1 MHMPFSINSISKK
14 NSSNLLINLG
24 LLLVG
29 LAMATSAMSATV
41 AQRDEFY
48 WLSEINKATAVIN
61 TAEGLLDKN
70 LVGKITSGIQK
81 VIDDGAKPGSKRPNS
96 VISYEPLL
104 IDAAGA
110 EVTLLHAGRSSQDM
124 HATFRSAMLRDDLL
138 ELAKQLNITVQSM
151 ISLAEKN
158 TKTIVPNYTNGIAAQ
173 PNSYAHYL
181 LGYTAGFERDAHRIR
196 EAYARVDR
204 SSMGTTVLNGTPW
217 PLNREKMADFLGF
230 SNIVDNA
237 YDASQISSV
246 DEPVEVGQVITSI
259 ALHTGSFIEDIMSQ
273 YSQTRP
279 WILLAEGNNN
289 TYVSSAMPQKKNP
302 GLLINTRADASTTI
316 SMAFATLFRAHNLA
330 AGMVDAKDS
339 RQNKEMV
346 QSAIRFLKGLDKILN
361 ALVISP
367 ERALEELNNDW
378 TASQEIADV
387 LMHTYKVPFRVG
399 HHFASALVD
408 YGKKYNIPPLAF
420 PYDQAQKIY
429 RTTVA
434 EFKLADIFPMSEEE
448 FRSSLNPISIV
459 NNRKTR
465 GGSQPSEISRMMQL
479 AKKHVDDQSE
489 WINIKAKKIDT
500 SLGNLDKEFD
510 NLRLQH

>member
-181 LGYTAGFERDAHRIR
+181 LC
-196 EAYARVDR
+196 
-204 SSMGTTVLNGTPW
+204 
-217 PLNREKMADFLGF
+217 
-230 SNIVDNA
+230 
-237 YDASQISSV
+237 
-246 DEPVEVGQVITSI
+246 
-259 ALHTGSFIEDIMSQ
+259 
-273 YSQTRP
+273 
-279 WILLAEGNNN
+279 
-289 TYVSSAMPQKKNP
+289 
-302 GLLINTRADASTTI
+302 
-316 SMAFATLFRAHNLA
+316 
-330 AGMVDAKDS
+330 
-339 RQNKEMV
+339 
-346 QSAIRFLKGLDKILN
+346 
-361 ALVISP
+361 
-367 ERALEELNNDW
+367 
-378 TASQEIADV
+378 
-387 LMHTYKVPFRVG
+387 
-399 HHFASALVD
+399 
-408 YGKKYNIPPLAF
+408 
-420 PYDQAQKIY
+420 
-429 RTTVA
+429 
-434 EFKLADIFPMSEEE
+434 
-448 FRSSLNPISIV
+448 
-459 NNRKTR
+459 
-465 GGSQPSEISRMMQL
+465 
-479 AKKHVDDQSE
+479 
-489 WINIKAKKIDT
+489 
-500 SLGNLDKEFD
+500 
-510 NLRLQH
+510 